1 MRCKPEL
8 SILRVPFDLGA
19 GRKGVRRG
27 PDAILQAGLER
38 KLRQLGYSCE
48 LPDPVPAPSNAK
60 ESGVFVP
67 QAEPRHLNEAVKVN
81 EALAAQI
88 KDVLERGRFPLVLGG
103 DHSIAIGTLAGLAQH
118 YRSIGVIWFD
128 AHADLNTPD
137 TSPSGNIHGMSLAAS
152 LGIGHHRLTRI
163 GGFLPKIRPQHTVII
178 GARQLD
184 PGEKELI
191 RAEGITCFTMHE
203 IDRMG
208 IARVT
213 EKAVRIATAGTD
225 GLHVS
230 FDIDSLDPLE
240 APGTGT
246 PVKGGISYR
255 EAHLALELLYEAGS
269 VLSAEMVEV
278 NPALE
283 RDNQTARLA
292 AELISS
298 LLGQRIL

>member
-1 MRCKPEL
+1 MTSKPDV

-38 KLRQLGYSCE
+38 KLRQLGCSFE
-48 LPDPVPAPSNAK
+48 LPDPVPAPSD
-60 ESGVFVP
+60 SGVSTP
-67 QAEPRHLNEAVKVN
+67 HAALKHLNEVVEVN
-81 EALAAQI
+81 ESLALQMKA
-88 KDVLERGRFPLVLGG
+88 VLDRGRFPLVLGG
-103 DHSIAIGTLAGLAQH
+103 DHSIAIGTLTGLAQH

-128 AHADLNTPD
+128 AHSDLNTPD
-137 TSPSGNIHGMSLAAS
+137 TSPSGNIHGMSLAVS
-152 LGIGHHRLTRI
+152 LGKGHDRLTRI

-178 GARQLD
+178 GTRQLD
-184 PGEKELI
+184 PGEKEFI

-203 IDRMG
+203 VDRMG
-208 IARVT
+208 IAKVMD
-213 EKAVRIATAGTD
+213 EAIRIASTGTD
-225 GLHVS
+225 GVHVS

-246 PVKGGISYR
+246 PVKGGFSYR
-255 EAHLALELLYEAGS
+255 EAHLALELLYEAS
-269 VLSAEMVEV
+269 VLVSAEMVEV

-283 RDNQTARLA
+283 RDNKTARLA
-292 AELISS
+292 VELILS